1 MECNRHLVI
10 KHVAWRH
17 TDLSMVAIC
26 MASAADLSFVL
37 VCLKWANKVHFFS
50 ADMNC
55 RECWKPHLFLLHLHC
70 VPRCLLDCFFLLS
83 LCLFVHLSVFLI
95 RFQEYWRG
103 MPQVKVEPTLSQ
115 TLIIEEGRRRENGSC
130 NIHMSYWLD
139 CQPLA
144 HAPST
149 YEVSQM
155 TEDAMLCPPPSPASL
170 LSPFSSHYTFSH
182 LPSICHLL
190 FLHSLPLS
198 AASPPVPFSFS
209 LPLLLIPFSSAAISL
224 KIMACPW
231 AKFNYRPN

>member
-1 MECNRHLVI
+1 MSQQSPFLLLTWTVRNVENLI
-10 KHVAWRH
+10 
-17 TDLSMVAIC
+17 
-26 MASAADLSFVL
+26 SFCSIYI
-37 VCLKWANKVHFFS
+37 VCLAVYS
-50 ADMNC
+50 TVA
-55 RECWKPHLFLLHLHC
+55 
-70 VPRCLLDCFFLLS
+70 FFLLS

-170 LSPFSSHYTFSH
+170 LSPFLPTIHFLISRPYATSFFST
-182 LPSICHLL
+182 L
-190 FLHSLPLS
+190 SLSL
-198 AASPPVPFSFS
+198 
-209 LPLLLIPFSSAAISL
+209 LPLLLSPSLSLCHFFSSPSHLLPSL
-224 KIMACPW
+224 WRLWHAHG
-231 AKFNYRPN
+231 PNSIIGQIKEMLLNSLNRKKEHTHAPDMPGLQSHTYTKLTHIAHI

>member
-1 MECNRHLVI
+1 M
-10 KHVAWRH
+10 
-17 TDLSMVAIC
+17 SQQ
-26 MASAADLSFVL
+26 S
-37 VCLKWANKVHFFS
+37 
-50 ADMNC
+50 
-55 RECWKPHLFLLHLHC
+55 PFLLCRHELSGMLKTSSLSAPSTLC
-70 VPRCLLDCFFLLS
+70 ASLSTWLLPFFLLS

-115 TLIIEEGRRRENGSC
+115 TLIIEEGRRRENCSC

-139 CQPLA
+139 CQPLT

-190 FLHSLPLS
+190 FLHPLPLS
-198 AASPPVPFSFS
+198 AASPLVPFSFS